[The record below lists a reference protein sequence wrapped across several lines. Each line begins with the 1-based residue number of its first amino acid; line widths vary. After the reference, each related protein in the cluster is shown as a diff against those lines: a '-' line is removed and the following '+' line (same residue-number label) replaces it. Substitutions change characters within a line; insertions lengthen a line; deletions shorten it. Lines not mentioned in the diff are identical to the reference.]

1 MKKITCLIVPCSP
14 PEFVIA
20 ADLFAAQGLA
30 SLMNATGKKVT
41 CLSAGENF
49 HLLAVL
55 LAQDEWRLTVV
66 MPHDPLEF
74 MRMTDRI
81 VMLIKSSHLSPHII
95 ILSHAP
101 AGWLIQTLLAQGCAQ
116 AALCNVTVLPSR
128 ISCSELLIAM
138 SGTVQTSFLR
148 LKADCIQSSPPA
160 LTPCEYTAV
169 YSWLAGYSSH
179 AFAAKARRSVKTFYV
194 QRYSGLCK
202 LAFVFPSLKP
212 RRRMNPLQKTPKVT
226 IRGRG

>member
-1 MKKITCLIVPCSP
+1 MKKITGLIVPCSP

-20 ADLFAAQGLA
+20 ADPFAAQGLA
-30 SLMNATGKKVT
+30 SLMSATGKKVT
-41 CLSAGENF
+41 CLSAGEYF
-49 HLLAVL
+49 HLLPVL
-55 LAQDEWRLTVV
+55 RSQDEWRLTVV

-74 MRMTDRI
+74 MRMTDKV

-101 AGWLIQTLLAQGCAQ
+101 AGWLIQTLSAQGCAQ
-116 AALCNVTVLPSR
+116 AALCNVTVFPSR
-128 ISCSELLIAM
+128 ISCSELLIIM
-138 SGTVQTSFLR
+138 SGTVQTSFFR

-212 RRRMNPLQKTPKVT
+212 RRRMNPLKKTPKVT
-226 IRGRG
+226 IRGRA